1 MLQQTTDYRILK
13 IIRFDKLIADVSK
26 LIHTFWSYPAKI
38 TRYLNKDY
46 FCTSRKIC
54 TTRFPQN
61 VAINTFPAES
71 PIVGNPWSSHL
82 TLKQCYNYGPILTL
96 NQDPLIGDRSRVN
109 DIERWSDG
117 AIWGRGG
124 DDVNLVF
131 SRDRSLFRSKQPNSI
146 NAV

>member
-13 IIRFDKLIADVSK
+13 IIRFDKLIEDVSK

-61 VAINTFPAES
+61 AAINTFPSQS

-82 TLKQCYNYGPILTL
+82 NIKQCYNFRPILTL
-96 NQDPLIGDRSRVN
+96 NRSTSRRSSEWYRKMIWWCN
-109 DIERWSDG
+109 LRTGGRW
-117 AIWGRGG
+117 RK
-124 DDVNLVF
+124 F
-131 SRDRSLFRSKQPNSI
+131 SIFTWPSNSI

>member
-1 MLQQTTDYRILK
+1 MIRLLQQTTDYRILK
-13 IIRFDKLIADVSK
+13 IIRFDKLIEDVSK

-61 VAINTFPAES
+61 AAINTFPS
-71 PIVGNPWSSHL
+71 QNPIVGNPWSSHL
-82 TLKQCYNYGPILTL
+82 NIKQCYNFRPILTL
-96 NQDPLIGDRSRVN
+96 NRSTSRRSS
-109 DIERWSDG
+109 EWYRKM
-117 AIWGRGG
+117 IWWCNLRTGG

-131 SRDRSLFRSKQPNSI
+131 SRDRSLFRPKQSNSI

>member
-1 MLQQTTDYRILK
+1 MLQQNTDYRILK
-13 IIRFDKLIADVSK
+13 IIRFDKLIEDVSK

-61 VAINTFPAES
+61 AAINTFPSQS
-71 PIVGNPWSSHL
+71 PIVGNPWSSYL
-82 TLKQCYNYGPILTL
+82 NIKQCYNFRPILTL
-96 NQDPLIGDRSRVN
+96 NRSIVCDRVN

-117 AIWGRGG
+117 VIWGRGG

-131 SRDRSLFRSKQPNSI
+131 SRDRSLFRPKQSNSI